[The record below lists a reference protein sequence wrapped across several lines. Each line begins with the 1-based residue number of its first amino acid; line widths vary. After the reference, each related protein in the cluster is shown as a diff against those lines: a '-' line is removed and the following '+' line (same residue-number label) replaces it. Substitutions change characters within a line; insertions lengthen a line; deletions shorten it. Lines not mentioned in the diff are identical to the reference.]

1 MGRRLCLVVGAV
13 LWAGCATQGT
23 MRPPPRGYYA
33 QSTDSATSGCLNNPA
48 CYTAAPGEEAI
59 IPWLSRAL
67 ELARALATLKE
78 FLEEAD
84 LRLIERIL
92 VECAKEADFQVNER
106 EYGKGKYP
114 DDAECD
120 RVVGYDKE
128 GNKVTRAIELGTM
141 KHEAAFA
148 CVRLRLLTRFPE
160 NISIEPRYAPGLV
173 QGRAVLTDQWTG
185 SFKPDIVLHMA
196 RTPTK
201 VQCILD
207 FKFPCTLASK
217 SNPLGPKTS
226 DVRDQL
232 ENYDA
237 LGGNCPSAIVTPQL
251 GVTHE

>member
-1 MGRRLCLVVGAV
+1 MVGAV
-13 LWAGCATQGT
+13 LWAGCATRGP
-23 MRPPPRGYYA
+23 MRQPPQGYYA

-48 CYTAAPGEEAI
+48 CYTTAPGEEAI

-67 ELARALATLKE
+67 EVARALATLKE

-106 EYGKGKYP
+106 EYGEGKFP

-120 RVVGYDKE
+120 RVVGY
-128 GNKVTRAIELGTM
+128 NKNGDEVTRAIELGKM
-141 KHEAAFA
+141 KHEVAFA
-148 CVRLRLLTRFPE
+148 CVRLRLVTRFPE
-160 NISIEPRYAPGLV
+160 NISIEPRYAPGSA
-173 QGRAVLTDQWTG
+173 QGRAVLTDQLTG
-185 SFKPDIVLHMA
+185 SLKPDIVLHLA

-217 SNPLGPKTS
+217 SNPLGPQNS
-226 DVRDQL
+226 EVRKQL
-232 ENYDA
+232 EKYDA
-237 LGGNCPSAIVTPQL
+237 LGSNCPSAIVTPQL
-251 GVTHE
+251 GVSHE